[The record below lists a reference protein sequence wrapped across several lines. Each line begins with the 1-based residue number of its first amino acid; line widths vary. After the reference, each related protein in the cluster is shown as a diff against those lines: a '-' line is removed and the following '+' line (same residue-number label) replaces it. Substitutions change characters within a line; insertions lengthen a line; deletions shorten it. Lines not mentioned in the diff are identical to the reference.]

1 MGGSTSLSTAGRGSV
16 WGVCHPSF
24 WHWHLGKFA
33 TDDGTE
39 QYALTEASY
48 TLVKLMQ
55 RFDTLENADPHAG
68 DPVLVSSLTMSHDR
82 GVLVRLY
89 SSADCGPVETR
100 AGTAAVESV

>member
-1 MGGSTSLSTAGRGSV
+1 
-16 WGVCHPSF
+16 
-24 WHWHLGKFA
+24 
-33 TDDGTE
+33 
-39 QYALTEASY
+39 
-48 TLVKLMQ
+48 MQ